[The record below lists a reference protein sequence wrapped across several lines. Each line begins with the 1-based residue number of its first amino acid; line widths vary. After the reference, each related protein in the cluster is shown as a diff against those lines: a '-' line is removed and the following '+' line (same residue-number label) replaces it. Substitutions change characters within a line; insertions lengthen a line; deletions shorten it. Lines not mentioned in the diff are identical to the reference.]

1 MSIDKQYNDIL
12 DSLKIRR
19 IDPVNKKPDVTVVPM
34 AIPVKKVSKKKVKK
48 KVVAK

>member
-19 IDPVNKKPDVTVVPM
+19 IEPEKKQQVAEADSKP
-34 AIPVKKVSKKKVKK
+34 KVEKKVKK
-48 KVVAK
+48 KAKKKVVTK